1 MAPINNKSSTCR
13 GPKMRRKKRTLI
25 LYLKQTISE
34 AFADFLNVFR
44 LYRNQTVGTVT
55 GQQSIAVLGHCLVQD
70 GYIESE
76 QEVSQEKILKIQT

>member
-55 GQQSIAVLGHCLVQD
+55 GQQSIAVLGHYLAQD

-76 QEVSQEKILKIQT
+76 QEVSQEKI